1 MRLTTPLDLPA
12 PGRHQALYIIL
23 RFQQSPKFLL
33 NSHEAQFTATLS
45 QYIAAPVLG
54 HSFFRSYGASL
65 PSSLTMVISRALG
78 FSPHPPVSVYG
89 TVIVRT
95 PYEVFLGSVI
105 GPLRIHCCILV
116 SVFGLTFK
124 RICLPEDAYGLSLGN
139 PSPRWSTLLRPS
151 LGYDALT
158 TVQEY

>member
-1 MRLTTPLDLPA
+1 M
-12 PGRHQALYIIL
+12 
-23 RFQQSPKFLL
+23 L

-45 QYIAAPVLG
+45 QCIATPVLG

-105 GPLRIHCCILV
+105 GPLWNIAI
-116 SVFGLTFK
+116 
-124 RICLPEDAYGLSLGN
+124 
-139 PSPRWSTLLRPS
+139 PS
-151 LGYDALT
+151 LGFRLSLRTDLPIRRCLRPFIGM
-158 TVQEY
+158 

>member
-1 MRLTTPLDLPA
+1 
-12 PGRHQALYIIL
+12 
-23 RFQQSPKFLL
+23 
-33 NSHEAQFTATLS
+33 
-45 QYIAAPVLG
+45 
-54 HSFFRSYGASL
+54 
-65 PSSLTMVISRALG
+65 MVISRALG
-78 FSPHPPVSVYG
+78 FSPHPPGSVYG
-89 TVIVRT
+89 TVVVRT

-105 GPLRIHCCILV
+105 GPLRIHRCILV
-116 SVFGLTFK
+116 SVFGLAFK